1 MGNWSCSSA
10 FVLSAQTSSAFV
22 FRLWSHA
29 MLNNEFLEN
38 DYEFIQTSKFLSDPI
53 ERKFSQYRQM
63 SGGRSVVCL
72 REVINSERALSYRAL
87 IKADINFRKKGLT
100 ADKGKVEGEKRNTFD
115 ALSKRLDEKSN
126 EVMKHSLNNAGAE
139 VAPMIM

>member
-22 FRLWSHA
+22 FTLWSHA

-38 DYEFIQTSKFLSDPI
+38 DYEFIQTNKFLSDPI

-87 IKADINFRKKGLT
+87 IKANINFRKKGLT

-115 ALSKRLDEKSN
+115 ALSKRLLITAREAATSALHQ
-126 EVMKHSLNNAGAE
+126 HSPE
-139 VAPMIM
+139 RKF